1 MFLMC
6 SGSSFH
12 KVTPLYVK
20 DCLNLPNL
28 VVLCTNVLDLPAW
41 LSSCVF

>member
-20 DCLNLPNL
+20 DRLNLVNL
-28 VVLCTNVLDLPAW
+28 GFLVYKCAKFACLVE
-41 LSSCVF
+41 